1 MAYSIDYKSSV
12 SRDLKKFNKPEAN
25 RILDKLEDKFK
36 QDPNAGEPLKG
47 KFAGLFRL
55 RIGSCRVIYSKTRK
69 GVLVSRIAHR
79 KEAYQ

>member
-1 MAYSIDYKSSV
+1 MVYNVDYKSSV
-12 SRDLKKFNKPEAN
+12 SKDLKKFDKPDAN
-25 RILDKLEDKFK
+25 RILDKLEEKLK
-36 QDPNAGEPLKG
+36 QYHNAGEPLKG

-79 KEAYQ
+79 KEAYR